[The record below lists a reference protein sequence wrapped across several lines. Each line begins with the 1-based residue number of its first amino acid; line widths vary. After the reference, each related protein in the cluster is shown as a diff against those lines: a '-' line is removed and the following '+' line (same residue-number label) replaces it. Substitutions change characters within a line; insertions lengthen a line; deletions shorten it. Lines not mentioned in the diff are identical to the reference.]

1 MAKIYTKTGDAG
13 KTSLLGG
20 TRVPKYHLRI
30 EAYGTVDE
38 LNASMGMLGEE
49 KVLAPL
55 FSLIREI
62 QNKLFTL
69 GSILANDPE
78 KSHFQLPGLEESDIQ
93 KLEVSIDE
101 LNEQLEPL
109 KNFVLP
115 GGHPANAWAH
125 MGRTICRRAE
135 RRVVELSEHVELDPH
150 VLRYLNRL
158 SDWLF
163 MVARFASKEG
173 GAEEVIWAS

>member
-20 TRVPKYHLRI
+20 TRVPKYHVRI

-38 LNASMGMLGEE
+38 LNACMGMLGQE
-49 KVLAPL
+49 KVLSSLAPL
-55 FSLIREI
+55 IRDI

-78 KSHFQLPGLEESDIQ
+78 KSRFEIPGLAESDIQ
-93 KLEVSIDE
+93 QLENSIDE
-101 LNEQLEPL
+101 LNDQLEPL

-125 MGRTICRRAE
+125 LGRTICRRAE
-135 RRVVELSEHVELDPH
+135 RRVVELNEHVELDPR

-163 MVARFASKEG
+163 MVARFASKES
-173 GAEEVIWAS
+173 GAEEIIWG

>member
-1 MAKIYTKTGDAG
+1 MAKIYTKTGDKG

-38 LNASMGMLGEE
+38 LNANIGMLGEQ
-49 KVLAPL
+49 KVLQSLFPLMREVQNNL
-55 FSLIREI
+55 FSI
-62 QNKLFTL
+62 

-78 KSHFQLPGLEESDIQ
+78 KSHFQLPPLQEEEIL
-93 KLEVSIDE
+93 KLEASIDA
-101 LNEQLEPL
+101 LNAQLDPL
-109 KNFVLP
+109 QNFVLP

-125 MGRTICRRAE
+125 VARTICRRAE
-135 RRVVELSEHVELDPH
+135 RRVVELSEQTELDPH
-150 VLRYLNRL
+150 IVTYLNRL

-163 MVARFASKEG
+163 MVARFASKES
-173 GAEEVIWAS
+173 GAGEIIWK

>member
-20 TRVPKYHLRI
+20 TRVPKYHMRI

-38 LNASMGMLGEE
+38 LNAYMGMIGLE
-49 KVLAPL
+49 KVLTPL
-55 FSLIREI
+55 FPLIRDV

-78 KSHFQLPGLEESDIQ
+78 KSHFQLPGLAEDDIQ
-93 KLEVSIDE
+93 KLEFSIDE
-101 LNEQLEPL
+101 LNEQLDPL

-135 RRVVELSEHVELDPH
+135 RRVVELSEHAELDPLI
-150 VLRYLNRL
+150 LRYLNRL

-163 MVARFASKEG
+163 MVARYASKQS
-173 GAEEVIWAS
+173 GAEEVIWK